1 MKTKIALVAILA
13 IGTLIGF
20 SALLS
25 AAHRADH
32 GIAHTSS
39 TSSMHQNP
47 ELTQRAA

>member
-32 GIAHTSS
+32 GSAHT
-39 TSSMHQNP
+39 SMHQNS